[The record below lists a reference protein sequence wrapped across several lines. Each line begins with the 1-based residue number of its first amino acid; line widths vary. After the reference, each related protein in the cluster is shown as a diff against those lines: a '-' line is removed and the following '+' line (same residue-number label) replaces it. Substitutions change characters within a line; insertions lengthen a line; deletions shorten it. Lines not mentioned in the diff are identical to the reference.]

1 MSKSNTLVSGIGSHK
16 KVKKYYDDWSE
27 NYDKTLKKWNYKAP
41 KKVIS
46 YLKKFDEIKPK
57 KILDIACGTGLF
69 AEEILKIY
77 PKISID
83 GIDISKKILNHA
95 KSKKIYNNLKCCNF
109 DKNFFTQYKYDLISC
124 IGAMTYSKDP
134 GKLIMKQ
141 VNRLKKSGFFIFTHR
156 VDLWKKQNFLQI
168 LYDLSKYWEI
178 FFISRPNLYLP
189 NNNDFKNNIKIKV
202 IFLKKK

>member
-27 NYDKTLKKWNYKAP
+27 NYDETLKKWNYKAP

-83 GIDISKKILNHA
+83 GIDISKKILNLA
-95 KSKKIYNNLKCCNF
+95 KSNKIYNNLKCCNF
-109 DKNFFTQYKYDLISC
+109 DKNFFTKYKYD
-124 IGAMTYSKDP
+124 
-134 GKLIMKQ
+134 
-141 VNRLKKSGFFIFTHR
+141 
-156 VDLWKKQNFLQI
+156 
-168 LYDLSKYWEI
+168 
-178 FFISRPNLYLP
+178 
-189 NNNDFKNNIKIKV
+189 
-202 IFLKKK
+202 

>member
-27 NYDKTLKKWNYKAP
+27 NYDETLKKWNYKAP

-77 PKISID
+77 PKID
-83 GIDISKKILNHA
+83 EAKKL
-95 KSKKIYNNLKCCNF
+95 LK
-109 DKNFFTQYKYDLISC
+109 
-124 IGAMTYSKDP
+124 
-134 GKLIMKQ
+134 
-141 VNRLKKSGFFIFTHR
+141 
-156 VDLWKKQNFLQI
+156 WK
-168 LYDLSKYWEI
+168 
-178 FFISRPNLYLP
+178 P
-189 NNNDFKNNIKIKV
+189 KIKFNKGLNKTIKYYKSV
-202 IFLKKK
+202 IQT